1 MSWIIP
7 ENKLDAQQRDF
18 IDNVDITRKNVWI
31 KGFPGS
37 GKSVLLAHT
46 IRKIKA
52 KDSRASVLV
61 VVFTHSLI
69 KMFEA
74 AFAEMGCRVEVVTYF
89 QFMRTSRTYDYILS
103 DEVQDLT
110 PSVLNSMNSR
120 AKHVV
125 VAGDSN
131 QSIFDSNPQT
141 GEATV
146 TPSQINSLLDSR
158 EFELNI
164 IHRLTHSIKNIIQKF
179 LPRMNIFT
187 GQIERNKIDTQVRLC
202 EGHNNEE
209 EVKYIMREA
218 KRAVNVGQTAGVLI
232 PTQEKILNFIQTVIR
247 LEGKQPWNVQTNNFG
262 KTDYAALNRYLS
274 SNGIPLQY
282 VGNNYGQFSDN
293 SNKVCVMTYHS
304 SKGLDFD
311 NVFLPYLNNSLFIVS
326 DETLSKTLF
335 MVAMTRSRNNL
346 YLTYSGYKH
355 AYLSNFAADCHK
367 IDIHDALTSQQP
379 FGGNSIFAGFS
390 QTNNQ
395 QSNNNANDTTANSIF
410 AGF

>member
-74 AFAEMGCRVEVVTYF
+74 AFAEMGCRVDIVTYF
-89 QFMRTSRTYDYILS
+89 DFMRSNRSYDYMLC
-103 DEVQDLT
+103 DEVQDFP
-110 PSVLNSMNSR
+110 PSVLKAMYSR
-120 AKHVV
+120 GKHVI

-131 QSIFDSNPQT
+131 QSIYEIAPRIR
-141 GEATV
+141 EVTV
-146 TPSQINSLLDSR
+146 TPSQINQILSSR

-164 IHRLTHSIKNIIQKF
+164 IHRLSTSIKNVVQKF
-179 LPRMNIFT
+179 LPRINIFS
-187 GQIERNKIDTQVRLC
+187 GRVDPNRVDTQVRLC
-202 EGHNNEE
+202 EGQNRDE
-209 EVKYIMREA
+209 EVKYIFREA
-218 KRAVNVGQTAGVLI
+218 NRANNVGQTVGILI
-232 PTQEKILNFIQTVIR
+232 PTHNEIIDFFQRVLKQEKKN
-247 LEGKQPWNVQTNNFG
+247 PWNVQLDSYGNPDYSDLNSYLNN
-262 KTDYAALNRYLS
+262 L
-274 SNGIPLQY
+274 GIPLQY
-282 VGNNYGQFSDN
+282 VGNRFGNFSEDIR
-293 SNKVCVMTYHS
+293 KVTVMTYHS

-311 NVFLPYLNNSLFIVS
+311 NVFIPFLNNSLFIVS

-335 MVAMTRSRNNL
+335 MVAMTRSRLNL
-346 YLTYSGYKH
+346 YLTYNGYMH
-355 AYLSNFAADCHK
+355 AYLNNFATDCHK
-367 IDIHDALTSQQP
+367 IDIHDALTSQQI
-379 FGGNSIFAGFS
+379 FGGNNIFAGFS
-390 QTNNQ
+390 QGNQ
-395 QSNNNANDTTANSIF
+395 QNNEKKDANANSIF

>member
-74 AFAEMGCRVEVVTYF
+74 AFAEMGYRVEVVTYF

-110 PSVLNSMNSR
+110 PSVLRSMNSR

-141 GEATV
+141 GEDTV

-164 IHRLTHSIKNIIQKF
+164 IHRLSTSIKLAVQKF
-179 LPRMNIFT
+179 LPRINIFSGRKDPT
-187 GQIERNKIDTQVRLC
+187 KVDTQIRLC
-202 EGHNNEE
+202 EAHNRDE
-209 EVKYIMREA
+209 EVKYILREGKKA
-218 KRAVNVGQTAGVLI
+218 NNVGQTVGILI
-232 PTQEKILNFIQTVIR
+232 PTHADILDFFQRLLR
-247 LEGKQPWNVQTNNFG
+247 LENKNAWEVQLDSYGNPN
-262 KTDYAALNRYLS
+262 YESLNRYIS
-274 SNGIPLQY
+274 SMGIPIQY
-282 VGNNYGQFSDN
+282 VGNRFGSFSDDTR
-293 SNKVCVMTYHS
+293 KITLMTYHS

-355 AYLSNFAADCHK
+355 AYLSNFAADCNK

-390 QTNNQ
+390 QTNIQ